1 MRIFKSPAYRNAERA
16 LKAARTQEE
25 LDVVRDSA
33 RVQLKPKE
41 FGHFL
46 KKLAAR
52 RQELANQWGREA
64 AT

>member
-1 MRIFKSPAYRNAERA
+1 MRIFKSRACRHAERA
-16 LKAARTQEE
+16 LSAARTQEE
-25 LDVVRDSA
+25 LDVVRNSA

-52 RQELANQWGREA
+52 RQELADQWGREA